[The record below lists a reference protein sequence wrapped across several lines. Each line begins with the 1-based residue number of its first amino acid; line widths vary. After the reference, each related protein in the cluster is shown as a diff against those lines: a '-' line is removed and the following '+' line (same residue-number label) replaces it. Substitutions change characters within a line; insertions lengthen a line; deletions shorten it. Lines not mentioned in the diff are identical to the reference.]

1 MPRSRLAAL
10 CIVSLATSAALPLPA
25 AAESPKVIA
34 DIAPVHGLVAR
45 VMEGVGTPDLLLEPG
60 VSPHGV
66 SLRPSQ
72 ARALSE
78 ADLVIGVGMG
88 LAPAVEEAAEALAPG
103 AVKLE
108 LMEVPGTLHLGMR
121 EEALFGG
128 AAHGHSHGD
137 DHGHGEAEH
146 AGDGHD
152 DHGHGEAEHAGDGH
166 DDKGHGETGHAGDG
180 HDDHGHGEAEH
191 AGDGHDDH
199 GHGEAEHAGDGH
211 DDHGHGHDHAGGVDP
226 HGWLSPANAAVWAGA
241 IAAELSAADPANA
254 ALYAA
259 NAEAAVAE
267 IAAARAEAEALL
279 APVRGQGYVV
289 FHDAYGY
296 FEEAFGIPALG
307 AVAASDATDPSAGR
321 AQDLRDGL
329 AEVGL
334 VCAFIEPQ
342 FNGAIV
348 PAILGDAVRV
358 AILDPLGSDIAPGPG
373 FYPELLRSMARAM
386 SDCLS
391 GA

>member
-128 AAHGHSHGD
+128 AAHGHSHG
-137 DHGHGEAEH
+137 
-146 AGDGHD
+146 
-152 DHGHGEAEHAGDGH
+152 
-166 DDKGHGETGHAGDG
+166 
-180 HDDHGHGEAEH
+180 DDHGHGEAEH

>member
-1 MPRSRLAAL
+1 MRRSRLAVLRAVL
-10 CIVSLATSAALPLPA
+10 LAGTFALPLSA
-25 AAESPKVIA
+25 AADAPRVIA
-34 DIAPVHGLVAR
+34 DIAPVHSLVAR
-45 VMEGVGTPDLLLEPG
+45 VMQGAGTPDLLLEPG

-78 ADLVIGVGMG
+78 AEFVFSVGMG

-108 LMEVPGTLHLGMR
+108 LMEAPGTLHLDMR

-128 AAHGHSHGD
+128 AAGGHSHGD
-137 DHGHGEAEH
+137 DHGHGEAAHGDHGHADHGDEEH
-146 AGDGHD
+146 GHDDHAHEQAGQEDHAHD
-152 DHGHGEAEHAGDGH
+152 DHGHEDAGHEDHSH
-166 DDKGHGETGHAGDG
+166 D
-180 HDDHGHGEAEH
+180 
-191 AGDGHDDH
+191 
-199 GHGEAEHAGDGH
+199 
-211 DDHGHGHDHAGGVDP
+211 HGHDHAGGVDP
-226 HGWLSPANAAVWAGA
+226 HGWLSPANAAVWAAA
-241 IAAELSAADPANA
+241 ISEELSAADPENA

-267 IAAARAEAEALL
+267 IEAARAEAEALL
-279 APVRGQGYVV
+279 APVRGRAYVV

-296 FEEAFGIPALG
+296 FEEAFDIPALG
-307 AVAASDATDPSAGR
+307 AVAASDASDPSARR
-321 AQDLRDGL
+321 ALELRDGL
-329 AEVGL
+329 AEAGL

-342 FNGAIV
+342 FDGSIV
-348 PAILGDAVRV
+348 PAILGDEVRV
-358 AILDPLGSDIAPGPG
+358 AIVDPLGSEIAPGPD